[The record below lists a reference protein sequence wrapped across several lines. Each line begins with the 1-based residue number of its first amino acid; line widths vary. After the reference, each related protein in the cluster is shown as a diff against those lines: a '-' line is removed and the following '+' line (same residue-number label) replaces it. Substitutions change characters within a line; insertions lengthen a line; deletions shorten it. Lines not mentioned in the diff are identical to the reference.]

1 MDMGAV
7 KVAVGLD
14 VRLMSG
20 IIDFLFETG
29 GIESELDVGLPGA
42 SGQLETLSLVSEVI
56 DGETLMVLD
65 LTGQLILGEGQEP
78 TEFSMRISL
87 VPVVRPVDG
96 AAPVAG
102 FEVGEMIEADP
113 ALLALAFPQIQAG
126 LNEALADLAIP
137 LFDPLISQV
146 EAAFFGDTPPPRAD
160 WAVAFRLTPAATL
173 DRVNITIPPGE
184 PDQPFVESRTPMET
198 VPALVATIALP
209 GEDPVPVDTGS
220 IVPVPTGIQ
229 VVISQD
235 TMDAMFV
242 MQAAEQIGQSMDGA
256 TIDTLSMEMTELGI
270 KLQGSAT
277 SGDADID
284 WDGTLLIFFSKLYRR
299 HNSPALRWMDGR
311 VNVYTGGID
320 VDVDMPWWL
329 TLLRVGLFLLGPI
342 GWVLDATLIQPKLDE
357 ADAAPDLIRGAF
369 RAEVTD
375 ALQAAI
381 SAVADI
387 DANDAPMMVFGHDAW
402 VLDGH
407 YATSL
412 IAFAG
417 RNSHTVTQV
426 EHDEF
431 EVEGAHGESV
441 GMLHLDSGHRLHPE
455 ELGRLL
461 ISGVVDVPGLH
472 GVHAPYG
479 YYVRSNPNE
488 DPTDNLVDP
497 GNIIVE
503 EA

>member
-1 MDMGAV
+1 MDMGEA

-29 GIESELDVGLPGA
+29 AIESELDTGVSGI
-42 SGQLETLSLVSEVI
+42 SGQLETLALAAEVI
-56 DGETLMVLD
+56 EGETLMVLD
-65 LTGQLILGEGQEP
+65 LTGNLIIGEQDP
-78 TEFSMRISL
+78 SPFSMRLSL
-87 VPVVRPVDG
+87 DPVVRPVDG

-102 FEVGEMIEADP
+102 FEVGELIEAEP
-113 ALLALAFPQIQAG
+113 ALLALAFPQIKDG
-126 LNEALADLAIP
+126 LDAALADLALP

-146 EAAFFGDTPPPRAD
+146 EAAFFGTTPPSRAT
-160 WAVAFRLTPAATL
+160 WAVSWRLTPAATL
-173 DRVNITIPPGE
+173 DRVNISIPPGE

-198 VPALVATIALP
+198 VPALVASIALP
-209 GEDPVPVDTGS
+209 GEEAVPVDTGS
-220 IVPVPTGIQ
+220 IVPRPSGIQ
-229 VVISQD
+229 VLIARD
-235 TMDAMFV
+235 TMNPML
-242 MQAAEQIGQSMDGA
+242 AATASAQVGTTMDGA
-256 TIDTLSMEMTELGI
+256 TIDALSMEMTELGI
-270 KLQGSAT
+270 KLAGSAT
-277 SGDADID
+277 AGEADID
-284 WDGTLLIFFSKLYRR
+284 WDGTLLILFSKFYRL
-299 HNSPALRWMDGR
+299 HHSPALRWMDGR

-329 TLLRVGLFLLGPI
+329 GMLRVVLVLIGPI
-342 GWVLDATLIQPKLDE
+342 GWALDATLIQPRLEE

-369 RAEVTD
+369 REQVTE

-387 DANDAPMMVFGHDAW
+387 DANDAPLTVFGHDAW

-417 RNSHTVTQV
+417 RNRHEVTVV

-441 GMLHLDSGHRLHPE
+441 GMLNLDSGHRLHPE

-461 ISGVVDVPGLH
+461 ISGVVEVPGMH
-472 GVHAPYG
+472 GVQAPYG
-479 YYVRSNPNE
+479 YYVRTNPNA

-503 EA
+503 DA